1 MENQP
6 IYISKDSTTSSSSH
20 RRRWDISPRGS
31 AEWSFEFT
39 IHGRERIISPDGSAT
54 LVGEGA
60 AVLIKPATPRNLG
73 QAADCR
79 NWTRF
84 YCIFTPPPD
93 WQRLLLWPEIYP
105 GAMTLAFENPLRQK
119 IEAALEQAHE
129 VQRSAWEFRAEMTKN
144 LMEQVLLWCHTA
156 NPASRH
162 AGMHEGILKAMHFIS
177 RRFAEP
183 IGIDEVARHAGL
195 SRSHFIRLFHE
206 QTGITPRRFIEDC
219 RLGEATH
226 LLRTRNLSAA
236 EIAFA
241 CGFPDPSRFSR
252 VFKSRT
258 GQSPSEL
265 RCIRRSSKSARK
277 TG

>member
-6 IYISKDSTTSSSSH
+6 IYISKDSTTLSSSH

-39 IHGRERIISPDGSAT
+39 IHGRERIIAPDGSVT

-60 AVLIKPATPRNLG
+60 AVLIKPGTPRNLG

-219 RLGEATH
+219 RLGEAAH

-236 EIAFA
+236 EIGFS
-241 CGFPDPSRFSR
+241 CGFHDPARFSR

-265 RCIRRSSKSARK
+265 RCIRRSAKSAQK